1 VLLDGHL
8 GQLGWRGIEAFSER
22 ESSEERERGERKW
35 GAVQPKLALAFISLS
50 LTLNCVFPF
59 LSHWI
64 QTPEKLMKI
73 ERYYAERR

>member
-35 GAVQPKLALAFISLS
+35 GAVQPKLALAFISL
-50 LTLNCVFPF
+50 TLNCVFPF